1 MGRGS
6 QRKSSDRDQ
15 EKELPVWASLMLD
28 QFSSCADRIEKALTS
43 SLGKLVDKID
53 ESLTEKGE
61 RSFYSKPFFSDSKF
75 VYRVD
80 PYGVVL
86 LIFVPLR
93 RMTRC
98 CKVSSIMWTTCS
110 MTSAMSSKLKDLA
123 DKVRGWKLVQK
134 TLPRIIEYGRAEG
147 ILQTGP
153 PTGGGLNI
161 TGVVLAAQEEAHT
174 QKETKSGDKVV
185 NLLVGVSQ
193 FFTIT
198 FLFVGWFW
206 SIAWGGLLII
216 HSMQYR
222 EALQQRRQEAVATA
236 AIEALTKDSILH
248 RRDVKTLVKTH
259 KQQAKDKKT
268 AVSESKKK

>member
-1 MGRGS
+1 
-6 QRKSSDRDQ
+6 
-15 EKELPVWASLMLD
+15 ML
-28 QFSSCADRIEKALTS
+28 QSVADN
-43 SLGKLVDKID
+43 
-53 ESLTEKGE
+53 
-61 RSFYSKPFFSDSKF
+61 
-75 VYRVD
+75 
-80 PYGVVL
+80 VVN
-86 LIFVPLR
+86 LIG
-93 RMTRC
+93 
-98 CKVSSIMWTTCS
+98 
-110 MTSAMSSKLKDLA
+110 A

-153 PTGGGLNI
+153 PPSSLNI

-174 QKETKSGDKVV
+174 QKETKTGDKVNLPTNDITMMHEAIPFLPVPVALLCFFMNFFLPGTALCMGQPRVNLKEGRKLVTLVV
-185 NLLVGVSQ
+185 NLLVGLSQ

-248 RRDVKTLVKTH
+248 RRDVKTLVKSH
-259 KQQAKDKKT
+259 KQQARDKKT
-268 AVSESKKK
+268 AQSDPKKK